1 LSTLTKLTLLVVRDN
16 PTLTD
21 KTCPVKPES
30 ICTSMIL
37 RCGTGPFY

>member
-1 LSTLTKLTLLVVRDN
+1 LSTLTNLTELNLSNN

-30 ICTSMIL
+30 ICSFA
-37 RCGTGPFY
+37 P